1 MLIKIIG
8 GRIMSRLRGII
19 SVQNDILESIT
30 PDADNLV
37 NVSLLTGFCQNK
49 GISVLDLD
57 REILES
63 FNIDI
68 SRVAEMTEILES
80 TNDVTDELSKM
91 RTFNEA
97 NPLLTLFS
105 MHRRGMDEKAAR
117 IQRIYLDFCESI
129 NNILEE
135 HPEIM
140 EANQKQIDTIY
151 EVFKLASNKK

>member
-1 MLIKIIG
+1 
-8 GRIMSRLRGII
+8 MSRLRGII
-19 SVQNDILESIT
+19 SVQNEILESIT

-49 GISVLDLD
+49 GISVLELD